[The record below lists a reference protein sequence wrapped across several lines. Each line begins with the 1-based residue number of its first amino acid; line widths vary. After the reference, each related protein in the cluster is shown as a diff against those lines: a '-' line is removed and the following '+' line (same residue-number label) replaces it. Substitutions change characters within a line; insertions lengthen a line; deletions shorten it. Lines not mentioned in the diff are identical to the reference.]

1 MARSKPTRVE
11 ADSAAVEAFLAGLAP
26 TCRSEV
32 EALRRIILGADPA
45 IGEGIKWKVPSF
57 RTTDYFATLHLR
69 MRTGL
74 GLGLILHLGAKV
86 RDIPAVPV
94 EDPEGLLTWLARDR
108 ALITFAD
115 LEEIQARRT
124 ALEALIRQW
133 IRVV

>member
-1 MARSKPTRVE
+1 MARSNPSRVE
-11 ADSAAVEAFLAGLAP
+11 EDTAAVEAFLAGLAP
-26 TCRSEV
+26 TPRSEV

-69 MRTGL
+69 MKV

-86 RDIPAVPV
+86 RDTPAVPV

-115 LEEIQARRT
+115 LEEIQARQV
-124 ALEALIRQW
+124 ALVALIRQW
-133 IRVV
+133 IRAV

>member
-11 ADSAAVEAFLAGLAP
+11 EDSAAVEAFLAGLAP

-45 IGEGIKWKVPSF
+45 IGEGIKWKVLSF

-69 MRTGL
+69 TKV

-115 LEEIQARRT
+115 LEEIQARRA
-124 ALEALIRQW
+124 ALETLIRQW
-133 IRVV
+133 IRAI

>member
-11 ADSAAVEAFLAGLAP
+11 EDSAAVEAFLAGLAP

-57 RTTDYFATLHLR
+57 RTTEYFATLHLR
-69 MRTGL
+69 MKV

-86 RDIPAVPV
+86 RDTPAVPV

-108 ALITFAD
+108 ALIAFAD
-115 LEEIQARRT
+115 LEEIQARQV
-124 ALEALIRQW
+124 ALVALIRQW
-133 IRVV
+133 IRAV

>member
-11 ADSAAVEAFLAGLAP
+11 EDSAAVEAFLAGLAP

-45 IGEGIKWKVPSF
+45 IGEGIKWKVLSF

-69 MRTGL
+69 MKV

-86 RDIPAVPV
+86 RDTPAVPV

-115 LEEIQARRT
+115 LEEIQARQV
-124 ALEALIRQW
+124 ALVALIRQW
-133 IRVV
+133 IRAV

>member
-1 MARSKPTRVE
+1 MARSKPARVE
-11 ADSAAVEAFLAGLAP
+11 EDSAAVEAFLAGLAP

-69 MRTGL
+69 TKV

-115 LEEIQARRT
+115 LEEIQARRA
-124 ALEALIRQW
+124 ALETLIRQW
-133 IRVV
+133 IRAI

>member
-11 ADSAAVEAFLAGLAP
+11 EDSAAVEAFLAGLAP

-69 MRTGL
+69 TKV

-115 LEEIQARRT
+115 LEEIQARRA
-124 ALEALIRQW
+124 ALETLIRQW
-133 IRVV
+133 IRAI

>member
-11 ADSAAVEAFLAGLAP
+11 EDSAAVEAFLAGLAP
-26 TCRSEV
+26 TCQSEV

-69 MRTGL
+69 TKV

-86 RDIPAVPV
+86 RDTPAVPV

-115 LEEIQARRT
+115 LEEIQARQV
-124 ALEALIRQW
+124 ALVALIRQW
-133 IRVV
+133 IRAV

>member
-1 MARSKPTRVE
+1 MARSKPARVE
-11 ADSAAVEAFLAGLAP
+11 EDSAAVEAFLAGLAP

-69 MRTGL
+69 MKV

-86 RDIPAVPV
+86 RDTPAVPV

-115 LEEIQARRT
+115 LEEIQARQV
-124 ALEALIRQW
+124 ALVALIRQW
-133 IRVV
+133 IRAV

>member
-1 MARSKPTRVE
+1 MARSKPARVE
-11 ADSAAVEAFLAGLAP
+11 EDSAAVEAFLAGLAP

-69 MRTGL
+69 TKV

-115 LEEIQARRT
+115 LEEIQARQV
-124 ALEALIRQW
+124 ALVALIRQW
-133 IRVV
+133 IQAV

>member
-1 MARSKPTRVE
+1 MARSKPTRIE

-26 TCRSEV
+26 TSRSEV
-32 EALRRIILGADPA
+32 EALRRIILSADPA

-69 MRTGL
+69 MKA

-108 ALITFAD
+108 ALITFAG
-115 LEEIQARRT
+115 LEEIQARQA
-124 ALEALIRQW
+124 ALVTLIRQW
-133 IRVV
+133 IRAV